1 MVEFPPQPHDFNW
14 NYHRVKEKEAEEILR
29 SWRTNIPLPNSP
41 KDICLVPS
49 YIFTILLRYLKTI
62 VHAFFRKDL
71 PIFKFLLIILKFK
84 ANYIKWLFHIYPS
97 IINVFFPLDIHC
109 FSLLISQWLYSF
121 ICPNDGCFYF
131 FPDKKDFNFLPSQL
145 LFFISP

>member
-49 YIFTILLRYLKTI
+49 YIFTILLRYLKNI

-97 IINVFFPLDIHC
+97 IINVFFPLDIDC
-109 FSLLISQWLYSF
+109 FSLLISQWLYWF
-121 ICPNDGCFYF
+121 ISKRRLFLF
-131 FPDKKDFNFLPSQL
+131 FPRQKRFYFLPSQL
-145 LFFISP
+145 LFFISQ